1 MLVQYRTNRQWNAH
15 SNIGGESEENV
26 VIYLGAQ
33 NDGNNTNITKNIV
46 DTATYLANKQECDA
60 DIAEFEAMVYAD
72 IGE

>member
-1 MLVQYRTNRQWNAH
+1 MLVQMRTNRQWNA
-15 SNIGGESEENV
+15 ESHVGTEPNDKLV
-26 VIYLGAQ
+26 MFLGAQ

-60 DIAEFEAMVYAD
+60 DYAEFEAMVYAD